1 MPEIAQRR
9 YINLDQSRGVRV
21 EDYSV
26 RAEMAERQAKIART
40 EEERLTF
47 LEMARLWRGIDERR
61 RHSAPTAFAA
71 PEPSRS

>member
-1 MPEIAQRR
+1 MLTSISLEVA
-9 YINLDQSRGVRV
+9 SV

-40 EEERLTF
+40 EVERLTF
-47 LEMARLWRGIDERR
+47 LEMARLWRGIDERQ
-61 RHSAPTAFAA
+61 RHSASNALAA

>member
-1 MPEIAQRR
+1 MLTLISLEVA
-9 YINLDQSRGVRV
+9 SV

-26 RAEMAERQAKIART
+26 RAEMAERQAKIARS
-40 EEERLTF
+40 EVERLTF

-61 RHSAPTAFAA
+61 HRGGSNAFAA